1 MLFGQ
6 AQTSL
11 SRIFGS
17 DRYTFV
23 IIQTL
28 VWRWQGH
35 SEEWPCCH
43 RSWCVQ
49 RFDRYAME

>member
-11 SRIFGS
+11 SRIFGLG
-17 DRYTFV
+17 RYIFV

-28 VWRWQGH
+28 VWRQQGH
-35 SEEWPCCH
+35 PEEWPCCH

-49 RFDRYAME
+49 VR

>member
-1 MLFGQ
+1 MPFGQ
-6 AQTSL
+6 AQTSP

-17 DRYTFV
+17 DRYIFV
-23 IIQTL
+23 IIQIL
-28 VWRWQGH
+28 GWKRQGH

-49 RFDRYAME
+49 VR

>member
-1 MLFGQ
+1 MPFGQ

-11 SRIFGS
+11 SRISGS
-17 DRYTFV
+17 DRYVFV

-28 VWRWQGH
+28 GWKRQGH

-43 RSWCVQ
+43 RSRRAQV
-49 RFDRYAME
+49 R